1 MDIYKTLGINRLQRI
16 FAQTIEN
23 KESVKVILANVANSP
38 QPKLPSAPKVTL
50 TTLSELVSGSVGF
63 LPKWQ

>member
-1 MDIYKTLGINRLQRI
+1 MDIYKTLRINRLRRM
-16 FAQTIEN
+16 FAQTIES

-38 QPKLPSAPKVTL
+38 QSKLSSAPEVTL